1 MFSYLWFEGKY
12 LLDSIFLLPHHSAVY
27 HNKLHGDRFVV
38 FEIPDLK
45 QSSLQVLEHVLSVK
59 DTASMA
65 SLLEVVVILWRSIR
79 KALELNK
86 DALQYTTAKFGSVV
100 PKYFNVFQ
108 V

>member
-1 MFSYLWFEGKY
+1 MFRLGLFGVSFLWFECGY
-12 LLDSIFLLPHHSAVY
+12 LLNSTYLQPHHSAVY
-27 HNKLHGDRFVV
+27 HHKLLSD
-38 FEIPDLK
+38 
-45 QSSLQVLEHVLSVK
+45 SLLIFKSQVLEDVLSVK

-79 KALELNK
+79 KALDLNK
-86 DALQYTTAKFGSVV
+86 EALQYTTAKFGFVV